1 MIEPIRNGILG
12 VNGAADDIDEDFLND
27 DKTENEVSTFVP
39 FRKNRMLIVK
49 GIIEVIEVILQLGHQ
64 LLTRRQLSGLL
75 CSSYRLT
82 DKLFTEVTP
91 QFLKCALFLCQKNI
105 DISEFEIKHIVLFFF
120 VRRTLTSVSLRLNI
134 LCFFSLPDEH

>member
-49 GIIEVIEVILQLGHQ
+49 
-64 LLTRRQLSGLL
+64 
-75 CSSYRLT
+75 
-82 DKLFTEVTP
+82 
-91 QFLKCALFLCQKNI
+91 A
-105 DISEFEIKHIVLFFF
+105 
-120 VRRTLTSVSLRLNI
+120 
-134 LCFFSLPDEH
+134 